1 MIVDT
6 TWLHQ
11 RKFISACPSGF
22 KLEID
27 ATEKYGGLGEGL
39 TPMELLLAGV
49 AGCIGIDVTMI
60 LNRYLEKINK
70 LHIHTEGVRCEELPT
85 KFTEI
90 KVTFDLEGEVDAH
103 RVWRAIHLGHQ
114 KYCAVS
120 ASLNAEMQHFL
131 ILNGETIPE
140 PPKEHSS

>member
-22 KLEID
+22 KLEMD

-70 LHIHTEGVRCEELPT
+70 LHIRTEGVRCEELPT
-85 KFTEI
+85 KVTEI
-90 KVTFDLEGEVDAH
+90 TVTFDLDGEVDAH

-140 PPKEHSS
+140 PPEEHSS

>member
-11 RKFISACPSGF
+11 RKFVSACPSGF
-22 KLEID
+22 KLEMD

-70 LHIHTEGVRCEELPT
+70 LHIRTEGVRCEELPT

-90 KVTFDLEGEVDAH
+90 KVTFDLEGGVDAH

-140 PPKEHSS
+140 PTEEHSS

>member
-22 KLEID
+22 KLEMD

-70 LHIHTEGVRCEELPT
+70 LHIRAEGVRCEELPT

-140 PPKEHSS
+140 PPAEHSS

>member
-22 KLEID
+22 KLEMD

-60 LNRYLEKINK
+60 ANRYREKINK
-70 LHIHTEGVRCEELPT
+70 LHIRTEGVRCEELPT
-85 KFTEI
+85 KFSEI

-140 PPKEHSS
+140 PPEEHSS

>member
-1 MIVDT
+1 
-6 TWLHQ
+6 
-11 RKFISACPSGF
+11 
-22 KLEID
+22 
-27 ATEKYGGLGEGL
+27 
-39 TPMELLLAGV
+39 MEVLLAGV

-70 LHIHTEGVRCEELPT
+70 LHIRTEGVRCEELPT

-140 PPKEHSS
+140 PPEEHSS

>member
-22 KLEID
+22 KLEMD
-27 ATEKYGGLGEGL
+27 ATKKYGGLGEGL

-70 LHIHTEGVRCEELPT
+70 LHIRTEGVRCEELPT

-103 RVWRAIHLGHQ
+103 RVWRAIHLGYQ

>member
-11 RKFISACPSGF
+11 RKFVSTCPSGF
-22 KLEID
+22 KLKMD

-39 TPMELLLAGV
+39 TPMELILAGV

-60 LNRYLEKINK
+60 LKRHLEQINK
-70 LHIHTEGVRCEELPT
+70 LHIRTEGVRHKELPT

-90 KVTFDLEGEVDAH
+90 KVTFDVEGEIDAY
-103 RVWRAIHLGHQ
+103 RVWRAIRLGHQ

-120 ASLNAEMQHFL
+120 ASLTAEMQHFL
-131 ILNGETIPE
+131 ILNGEVILE
-140 PPKEHSS
+140 PTEELSS

>member
-22 KLEID
+22 KLEMD

-70 LHIHTEGVRCEELPT
+70 LLIRTEGVRCEELPT

-114 KYCAVS
+114 QYCAVS

-140 PPKEHSS
+140 PPEEHSS

>member
-22 KLEID
+22 KLEMD

-70 LHIHTEGVRCEELPT
+70 LHIRAEGVRCEELPT

-140 PPKEHSS
+140 PPEEYSS

>member
-6 TWLHQ
+6 TWLQQ
-11 RKFISACPSGF
+11 RKFVSTCPSGF
-22 KLEID
+22 KLEMD
-27 ATEKYGGLGEGL
+27 ATEKYGGLREGL

-60 LNRYLEKINK
+60 LNRHLDQIKK
-70 LHIHTEGVRCEELPT
+70 LHIRTEGVRCEALPT

-90 KVTFDLEGEVDAH
+90 KVTFDVEGEIDAH
-103 RVWRAIHLGHQ
+103 RVWRAIRLGHQ

-131 ILNGETIPE
+131 ILNGEIIPE
-140 PPKEHSS
+140 PPEEHSS

>member
-22 KLEID
+22 KLEMD

-70 LHIHTEGVRCEELPT
+70 LHIRTEGVRCEELPT
-85 KFTEI
+85 KFSEI
-90 KVTFDLEGEVDAH
+90 KVTFYLEGEVDAH

-140 PPKEHSS
+140 PPEEHSP

>member
-22 KLEID
+22 KLEMD

-70 LHIHTEGVRCEELPT
+70 LHIRTEGVRCEELPT
-85 KFTEI
+85 KFSEI
-90 KVTFDLEGEVDAH
+90 KVTFDLEGDVDAH

>member
-1 MIVDT
+1 
-6 TWLHQ
+6 
-11 RKFISACPSGF
+11 
-22 KLEID
+22 
-27 ATEKYGGLGEGL
+27 
-39 TPMELLLAGV
+39 MELLLAGV

-70 LHIHTEGVRCEELPT
+70 LHIRTEGVRCEELPT
-85 KFTEI
+85 KFSEI

-140 PPKEHSS
+140 PPEEHSS

>member
-6 TWLHQ
+6 TWLQQ
-11 RKFISACPSGF
+11 RKFVSTCPSGF
-22 KLEID
+22 NLEMD
-27 ATEKYGGLGEGL
+27 ATEKYGGRGEGL

-60 LNRYLEKINK
+60 LNRYLDQINK
-70 LHIHTEGVRCEELPT
+70 LHIRTEGVRCEELPT
-85 KFTEI
+85 KFTQI
-90 KVTFDLEGEVDAH
+90 QVTFDVEGEIDAP
-103 RVWRAIHLGHQ
+103 RVWRAIRLGHQ

-140 PPKEHSS
+140 PLEEHNS